1 MELNV
6 HQESFF
12 ALVRAG
18 LWESEA
24 RLSQYKEIDFNEIY
38 RLALEQS
45 VIGLV
50 SAGMEH
56 ISDTKVPRD
65 IALLFA
71 GEAIQLEKV
80 NLSMNEF
87 IERLIEELRKEDIY
101 ALLVKGQGIAQCYS
115 RPLWRTSG
123 DIDLL
128 LSHESY
134 RKAISFLSS
143 IASNEEEEHLDIL
156 HKALTIDRWEVELH
170 GTLRC
175 KLGRKIDKGIDEVQ
189 KAVFYG
195 GAVRSWMNGHT
206 QVFIPR
212 SDEDVVFVF
221 THILQHFFNGGIGLR
236 QICDW
241 CRLLWVYKD
250 SIDRKL
256 LEKRVR
262 SMGLMTEWKAFA
274 ALAVQ
279 TLGIKKDAMP
289 FYTESTRWTRKAEK
303 ILSIVMASGNMEHSR
318 DWSYR
323 QNYSTFVR
331 RLFTLSRLTGDAMR
345 QFTIFP
351 KDSLRVWWLIVSK
364 GGCEAAIEKRKS

>member
-1 MELNV
+1 MGLNTN
-6 HQESFF
+6 QESFF
-12 ALVRAG
+12 AMVRAG
-18 LWESEA
+18 LWESEV

-38 RLALEQS
+38 RLAQEQS

-50 SAGMEH
+50 TAGMEH
-56 ISDTKVPRD
+56 VVDFKVPQEV
-65 IALLFA
+65 LLQFIGSSLQTEQQNRA
-71 GEAIQLEKV
+71 
-80 NLSMNEF
+80 MNEF
-87 IERLIEELRKEDIY
+87 IERLIEKLRKEDIY

-115 RPLWRTSG
+115 RPLWRISG

-128 LSHESY
+128 LNYESY
-134 RKAISFLSS
+134 RKAISFLSL
-143 IASNEEEEHLDIL
+143 IASNEEKEHFDIL

-170 GTLRC
+170 GTLRS

-195 GAVRSWMNGHT
+195 GAVRSWMNGRT

-241 CRLLWVYKD
+241 SRLLWVYKD
-250 SIDRKL
+250 SIDRIL
-256 LEKRVR
+256 LEKRIR

-279 TLGIKKDAMP
+279 TLGVKEDAMP
-289 FYTESTRWTRKAEK
+289 FYTESSRWTRKAEK
-303 ILSIVMASGNMEHSR
+303 ILSIVMASGNMGHSR

-323 QNYSTFVR
+323 QNYSTFAR
-331 RLFTLSRLTGDAMR
+331 KLFTLSRLTGDAMR
-345 QFTIFP
+345 QFSIFP
-351 KDSLRVWWLIVSK
+351 KDSLRAWWLIVSK
-364 GGCEAAIEKRKS
+364 GICEAV